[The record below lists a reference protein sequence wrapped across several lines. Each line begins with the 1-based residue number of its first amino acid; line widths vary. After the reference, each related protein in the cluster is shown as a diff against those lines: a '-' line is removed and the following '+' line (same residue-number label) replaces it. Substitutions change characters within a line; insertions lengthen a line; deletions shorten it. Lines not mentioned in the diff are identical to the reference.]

1 MLLRANDDLFA
12 EQFAVHWFENFTS
25 SRRQNRVEAGLA
37 GRLFQGLLLGPD
49 EEPHLNSFANL
60 YQERPTR
67 PFPRRNSFRG
77 YFQTENGMYF
87 RLVPALLSRKKK
99 HDSGTIYMLAF
110 QGMSQAV
117 STTPTS
123 PPSRRKSNSTRS
135 PLTQPALHSQHPVF
149 RLSAAEQ
156 GATEA
161 LSTAY
166 TLEYVVVRDPDM
178 QFRWYANPK
187 SKDTMAQH
195 TALMVNHL
203 DFLM

>member
-1 MLLRANDDLFA
+1 M
-12 EQFAVHWFENFTS
+12 
-25 SRRQNRVEAGLA
+25 
-37 GRLFQGLLLGPD
+37 
-49 EEPHLNSFANL
+49 
-60 YQERPTR
+60 
-67 PFPRRNSFRG
+67 
-77 YFQTENGMYF
+77 
-87 RLVPALLSRKKK
+87 
-99 HDSGTIYMLAF
+99 YMLAF

-123 PPSRRKSNSTRS
+123 PPSRQKSNSTRS

-166 TLEYVVVRDPDM
+166 TLEYVVVTDSDM

-187 SKDTMAQH
+187 SKDTLAQH
-195 TALMVNHL
+195 TALMANHL
-203 DFLM
+203 DFLMQRLGLGIRILFKAHIAWTADQIGWSGTGCVCPTNSARTGT